1 MERMAM
7 KLLLATSNPGKADE
21 YRVLLA
27 GVNVTLVTP
36 SEQGLEGQPE
46 ETGETFEENALL
58 KARHYAQASGLLSLA
73 DDSGLEVD
81 ALGGEPGIHSARY
94 AGEGATDADRVLLL
108 LSRLKG
114 VPAERRTA
122 RFRCVVALAW
132 PEGATETFHGSCEG
146 QIAGEPRGNNG
157 FGYDPVFCV
166 PELGKS
172 IAELEPDVKNQR
184 SHRAEA
190 ARKVAERLRIVVDTA
205 KAPA

>member
-1 MERMAM
+1 MERMAT
-7 KLLLATSNPGKADE
+7 KLLLATSNPSKLDE
-21 YRVLLA
+21 YRVLLS

-36 SEQGLEGQPE
+36 PEQGLEGQPE

-58 KARHYAQASGLLSLA
+58 KARYYAQASGLLSLA

-81 ALGGEPGIHSARY
+81 ALGGEPGVHSARY

-122 RFRCVVALAW
+122 RFQCVVALAW

-146 QIAGEPRGNNG
+146 QIAGEPRGNSG

-172 IAELEPDVKNQR
+172 FAELEPDVKNQR

-190 ARKVAERLRIVVDTA
+190 ARKAAERLRIVVDTA

>member
-1 MERMAM
+1 MAT
-7 KLLLATSNPGKADE
+7 KLLLATSNPSKLDE
-21 YRVLLA
+21 YRVLLS

-36 SEQGLEGQPE
+36 PEQGLEGQPE

-58 KARHYAQASGLLSLA
+58 KARYYAQASGLLSLA

-81 ALGGEPGIHSARY
+81 ALGGEPGVHSARY

-122 RFRCVVALAW
+122 RFQCVVALAW

-146 QIAGEPRGNNG
+146 QIAGEPRGNSG

-172 IAELEPDVKNQR
+172 FAELEPDVKNQR

-190 ARKVAERLRIVVDTA
+190 ARKAAERLRIVVDTA

>member
-1 MERMAM
+1 MERMTT
-7 KLLLATSNPGKADE
+7 KLLLATSNPSKLDE
-21 YRVLLA
+21 YRVLLS

-36 SEQGLEGQPE
+36 PEQGLEGQPE

-58 KARHYAQASGLLSLA
+58 KARYYAQASGLLSLA

-81 ALGGEPGIHSARY
+81 ALGGEPGVHSARY

-122 RFRCVVALAW
+122 RFQCVVALAW

-146 QIAGEPRGNNG
+146 QIAGEPRGNSG

-172 IAELEPDVKNQR
+172 FAELEPDVKNQR

-190 ARKVAERLRIVVDTA
+190 ARKAAERLRIVVDTA